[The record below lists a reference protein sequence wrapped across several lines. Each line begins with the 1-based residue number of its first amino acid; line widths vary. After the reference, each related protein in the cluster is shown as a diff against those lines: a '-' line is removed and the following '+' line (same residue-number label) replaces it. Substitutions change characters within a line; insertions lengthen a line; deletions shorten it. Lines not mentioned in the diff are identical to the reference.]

1 MAIIYQES
9 IILAP
14 FLKLGYIDDLG
25 MILTSIVAGLVFGYI
40 LVSTGMGN
48 SRKISAVF
56 YGKDWGVMKV
66 MFSAVVTTM
75 ILTYSSFYLG
85 ILDISLVQL
94 TKLNLGAQIY
104 GGLIFGAGMAIGG
117 YCPGTAIAA
126 GANRK
131 IDALIFILGFMVGLW
146 MFAINYGTI
155 SEFFM
160 TDNLGK
166 VTLSDVFNL
175 SFGTMSMLVVLTAL
189 GTFLLL
195 NKIEG
200 KLYKKSI

>member
-1 MAIIYQES
+1 M
-9 IILAP
+9 LAP
-14 FLKLGYIDDLG
+14 FLKMDHIQDLG
-25 MILTSIVAGLVFGYI
+25 MILTAVIAGLVFGYI

-56 YGKDWGVMKV
+56 YGRDWGVMKV

-85 ILDISLVQL
+85 ILDINLVQL

-104 GGLIFGAGMAIGG
+104 GGLIFGAGMIIGG
-117 YCPGTAIAA
+117 YCPGTVIAA
-126 GANRK
+126 GVTRK
-131 IDALIFILGFMVGLW
+131 IDAFIFILGFMIGLW
-146 MFAINYGTI
+146 LFAINFSTF

-160 TDNLGK
+160 TSDLGK
-166 VTLSDVFNL
+166 ITLSDVFNI
-175 SFGTMSMLVVLTAL
+175 SYGTMTMLVVIVAL
-189 GTFLLL
+189 GTFAFL

-200 KLYKKSI
+200 KLYPITTR